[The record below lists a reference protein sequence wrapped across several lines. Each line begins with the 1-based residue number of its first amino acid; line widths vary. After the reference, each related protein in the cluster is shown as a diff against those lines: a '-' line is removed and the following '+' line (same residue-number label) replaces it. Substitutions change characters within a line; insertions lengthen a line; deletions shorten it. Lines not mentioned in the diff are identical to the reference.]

1 MAALDGEMFQA
12 FARPSDEQQGV
23 KVDFGHVGELYPGE
37 PLSSFLKESFQKE
50 GAAALNQYNLIQSS
64 ADLSCDS

>member
-23 KVDFGHVGELYPGE
+23 EVDFGHVGELYPGE
-37 PLSSFLKESFQKE
+37 PLSSFLKES
-50 GAAALNQYNLIQSS
+50 
-64 ADLSCDS
+64 